1 MGAGSMHAFAWQEIA
16 DRVLVLRYR
25 FFDQTIGVVAGD
37 DGLLVIDTRT
47 SLQQGRELLE
57 DIRQLTSLPVRVV
70 VNTHRHSDHC
80 FGNRVL
86 RPAPI
91 WGHIRCAEGLV
102 ETGPTQRQRLVE
114 SFPDLA
120 GEWLAVV
127 VDPPE
132 RTFHQE
138 ARISI
143 GGRMIE
149 MRYLGRGHTDG
160 DIIVSVADA
169 AVVFAGDLLEN
180 GAPPSYGDAFPLD
193 WPDTAAAILPF
204 VTGPVVPG
212 HGEPA
217 DRAFA
222 EGQVAELRATAD
234 LVREVARGELSAEAA
249 ETQGPFGPETTRL
262 AVRRGLAKLEG

>member
-1 MGAGSMHAFAWQEIA
+1 MFASAWSEIA
-16 DRVLVLRYR
+16 DRVFVLRYR

-37 DGLLVIDTRT
+37 DGLLVVDTRT
-47 SLQQGRELLE
+47 SLQQGRELQE
-57 DIRQLTSLPVRVV
+57 DVRRLTLLPVRVV

-80 FGNRVL
+80 FGNRAL

-91 WGHIRCAEGLV
+91 WGHIRCAVGLA
-102 ETGPTQRQRLVE
+102 ETGPTQQQWLVE

-127 VDPPE
+127 VDPPD
-132 RTFHQE
+132 RTFQQE

-149 MRYLGRGHTDG
+149 MRDLGRGHTDG
-160 DIIVSVADA
+160 DIIVSVPDA

-222 EGQVAELRATAD
+222 QGQVAELRVTAD
-234 LVREVARGELSAEAA
+234 LVRDVAAGALSAAAA
-249 ETQGPFGPETTRL
+249 ETEGPFGPETTRL
-262 AVRRGLAKLEG
+262 ALRRGLDQLAGRPG